1 MTIGE
6 VAARIA
12 EIDVRRK
19 LHKAATDA
27 LEAERGGLE
36 EQLLDLLADAGL
48 SSVRTAPQVVTAPDD
63 GQSFNGGCSG
73 CQAVAIAPTTV
84 HARRDLWLAAPNG
97 RDHAIAGLRRAG
109 AGILVAEA
117 YNSQSASAWMR
128 ELPRT
133 AKPEDLPIFPAAAG
147 DDLGVSEKY
156 SIRTRRA

>member
-19 LHKAATDA
+19 LHKAAADV

-36 EQLLDLLADAGL
+36 EQLLDLLSDAGL
-48 SSVRTAPQVVTAPDD
+48 SSVRTEQQRTEQYYECAHCEGSIIPA
-63 GQSFNGGCSG
+63 
-73 CQAVAIAPTTV
+73 TTV

-97 RDHAIAGLRRAG
+97 RDLAIAGLRRAG